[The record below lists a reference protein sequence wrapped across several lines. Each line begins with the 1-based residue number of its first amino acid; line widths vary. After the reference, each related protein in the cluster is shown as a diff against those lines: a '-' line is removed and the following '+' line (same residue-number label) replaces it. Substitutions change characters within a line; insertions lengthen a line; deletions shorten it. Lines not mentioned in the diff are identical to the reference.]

1 MNFDSQI
8 PLCFSNDL
16 YQGKNRDYKLCV
28 NKEQRKNDLGEE
40 MGWGGIFKC
49 DPRQDLLE
57 RAPSPGLSHNTSL
70 GLSVP

>member
-40 MGWGGIFKC
+40 MGWGGDF
-49 DPRQDLLE
+49 Q
-57 RAPSPGLSHNTSL
+57 
-70 GLSVP
+70 V